1 MSITTI
7 ILNRIGEMEH
17 NLQWTA
23 QDQHTIIMNRIHEV
37 EQRNIRTGDGTV
49 PTTSGRKRT
58 ATRDA
63 TTGND
68 PQNDESNPAR
78 NGHGRTVHSHPTEQP
93 SNDDDDDDDD
103 DTDRRERWQK
113 MELQLQ
119 QVTRERDQLKENIDE
134 RFRAME
140 SHMRQ
145 RIQEMEW
152 QLQQVT
158 RERDRLKDDTDE
170 RFREM
175 NSKLLQLMTERDAAV
190 LLTED
195 MEQELCRLSQE
206 LDDLTDADI
215 ATTKGPVAKHRTRT
229 TRDDSGKMQNGNKK
243 RKMDQHNFPMR

>member
-1 MSITTI
+1 
-7 ILNRIGEMEH
+7 
-17 NLQWTA
+17 
-23 QDQHTIIMNRIHEV
+23 
-37 EQRNIRTGDGTV
+37 
-49 PTTSGRKRT
+49 
-58 ATRDA
+58 
-63 TTGND
+63 
-68 PQNDESNPAR
+68 
-78 NGHGRTVHSHPTEQP
+78 
-93 SNDDDDDDDD
+93 
-103 DTDRRERWQK
+103 

-119 QVTRERDQLKENIDE
+119 QVTRERDQLKENADE
-134 RFRAME
+134 RFREME

-215 ATTKGPVAKHRTRT
+215 AATKRPVAKHHTRT
-229 TRDDSGKMQNGNKK
+229 ATDDSGKMPNGNKK